1 MIVAEEHHGA
11 GLTPQELHLKQ
22 QGVELIDVRRGAI
35 RVPGRL
41 LDTRLR
47 AGDVLVL
54 KGSRG
59 ALEQATAC
67 LVEGV

>member
-1 MIVAEEHHGA
+1 M
-11 GLTPQELHLKQ
+11 
-22 QGVELIDVRRGAI
+22 DVRRGAI

-54 KGSRG
+54 KGDDDGLDRAISR
-59 ALEQATAC
+59 
-67 LVEGV
+67 LVEGG

>member
-1 MIVAEEHHGA
+1 MPPDARRTSCSLQLE
-11 GLTPQELHLKQ
+11 GL
-22 QGVELIDVRRGAI
+22 GVELVDVRRGAI

-54 KGSRG
+54 KGDDDGLDRAISR
-59 ALEQATAC
+59 
-67 LVEGV
+67 LVEGG